1 MRADTRDSERK
12 VRGERRQEREK
23 RMEEPE
29 RHGRRD
35 SEEERGRTE
44 EGDSPEPASEDV
56 VKRTP
61 GVFCWCVYHGSVLLA
76 MAQDHGPVPE

>member
-1 MRADTRDSERK
+1 MRADRRDSERK
-12 VRGERRQEREK
+12 VRGERRQERER

-29 RHGRRD
+29 RHGRR
-35 SEEERGRTE
+35 EEERGRTE

-61 GVFCWCVYHGSVLLA
+61 GVFFWCVYHGSVLLA